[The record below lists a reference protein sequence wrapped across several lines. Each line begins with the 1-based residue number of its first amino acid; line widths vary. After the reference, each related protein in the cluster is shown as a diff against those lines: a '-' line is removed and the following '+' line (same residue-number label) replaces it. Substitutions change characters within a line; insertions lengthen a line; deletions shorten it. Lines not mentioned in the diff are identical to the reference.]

1 MMGKAST
8 CTRGENFFAVSPLMI
23 FPRTLGRFRVF
34 IRQAGRYM
42 LYAAAGE
49 QFTPA
54 HRQKLHDAGVSK
66 VYIQAVERP
75 DYERYIEKHLPFI
88 LADEVIPVPER
99 AQVLYT
105 ASESV
110 VREVF
115 ESRLPHGLSSKDY
128 TRVAKLVEKS
138 LGFLSREQSLRHLA
152 ALAAH
157 DYSVY
162 THNVQV
168 FVFTMAILQALK
180 VDEHT
185 QVQAGIGALL
195 HDIGKARIPREILTK
210 PGPLTP
216 EERAVINTH
225 PALGLALCQ
234 DVPLSQAAGLCI
246 LLHHERMDGSGYP
259 GGLTGELLPDHVKAL
274 AVADVYDALTSNRVY
289 APAMAPFAAL
299 RLMRDEMTG
308 HFDREAYKRLVMIL
322 SGANV
327 V

>member
-8 CTRGENFFAVSPLMI
+8 CLRDANFFAVSPLMI

-34 IRQAGRYM
+34 IRQAGRYV

-49 QFTPA
+49 QFTPS
-54 HRQKLHDAGVSK
+54 HRQKLHDAGVTE
-66 VYIQAVERP
+66 VFIQATERP
-75 DYERYIEKHLPFI
+75 DYEHYIEKHLPYI
-88 LADEVIPVPER
+88 LSDEVIPTPER

-105 ASESV
+105 VSESV
-110 VREVF
+110 VRGVF
-115 ESRLPHGLSSKDY
+115 ENGLPHGLTCRDY

-138 LGFLSREQSLRHLA
+138 LGFLSREQSLRHIA
-152 ALAAH
+152 ALASH

-162 THNVQV
+162 THNVHV
-168 FVFTMAILQALK
+168 FVFATAILQAMK

-185 QVQAGIGALL
+185 QLQAGIGALL
-195 HDIGKARIPREILTK
+195 HDIGKTRIPKEILAK

-225 PALGLALCQ
+225 PVRGLVLCQ
-234 DVPLSQAAGLCI
+234 DVPLSQAAGHCI
-246 LLHHERMDGSGYP
+246 LLHHERMDGGGYP
-259 GGLTGELLPDHVKAL
+259 GGLTGESLPDHVKAL

-299 RLMRDEMTG
+299 RLMRDEMAG
-308 HFDREAYKRLVMIL
+308 HFDREVYKRLVVIL
-322 SGANV
+322 SGANMV
-327 V
+327 

>member
-1 MMGKAST
+1 MLDKAKVGMT
-8 CTRGENFFAVSPLMI
+8 DDNFFAVSPLMI
-23 FPRTLGRFRVF
+23 FPKTLGRFRVY
-34 IRQAGRYM
+34 IRQAGRYV
-42 LYAAAGE
+42 LYAPAGE

-54 HRQKLHDAGVSK
+54 HRQKLHDAGVAQ
-66 VYIQAVERP
+66 VYIQAEERP
-75 DYERYIEKHLPFI
+75 DYDRYIEKHLPHI
-88 LADEVIPVPER
+88 LADEIIPASER

-110 VREVF
+110 VRSVF
-115 ESRLPHGLSSKDY
+115 ETRLPHGLTSKDY

-138 LGFLSREQSLRHLA
+138 LGFLARAESLRHIA
-152 ALAAH
+152 ALASH

-162 THNVQV
+162 THNVHV
-168 FVFTMAILQALK
+168 FVFTTAILQAMK

-195 HDIGKARIPREILTK
+195 HDIGKIHIPREILTK

-225 PALGLALCQ
+225 PVRGLVLCQ
-234 DVPLSQAAGLCI
+234 DVPLSQAAGHCI
-246 LLHHERMDGSGYP
+246 LLHHECVDGSGYP
-259 GGLTGELLPDHVKAL
+259 GGLTGECLPEHVKAL

-299 RLMRDEMTG
+299 RLMRDEMPG
-308 HFDREAYKRLVMIL
+308 HFDRDAYKRLVMIL
-322 SGANV
+322 SGAKMV
-327 V
+327 